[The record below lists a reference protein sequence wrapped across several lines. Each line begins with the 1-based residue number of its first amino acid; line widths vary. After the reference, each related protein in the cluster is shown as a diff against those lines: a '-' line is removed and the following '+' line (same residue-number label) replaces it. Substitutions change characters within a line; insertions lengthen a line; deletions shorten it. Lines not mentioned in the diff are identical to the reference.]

1 LDIQRV
7 MDQKA
12 SIGINKTNAIAI
24 IITGF
29 TNYLSYSIILV
40 NNVNETKTI
49 LGKNHVVLVMM
60 KIAVTRRDKT

>member
-1 LDIQRV
+1 

-49 LGKNHVVLVMM
+49 LGKIM
-60 KIAVTRRDKT
+60 